1 MNSPLVYVIVL
12 NFNGSRWLTA
22 CLESLRATEY
32 ANFKTLL
39 VDNASTDDGVELVR
53 KNFPEVELIINS
65 ANLGFSEGNNVGI
78 RAALTAGA
86 NYVVL
91 LNPDTKVTP
100 RWLGELIAV
109 GELEREV
116 GVLGAVQLAYDSD
129 EFNSWTT
136 TALSSHLSFLST
148 KPHEGSAKK
157 TSDRMNKIGSRF
169 TGTDHPVNPEAK
181 SCPSCFEFEEKKW
194 IPVEWVEGACFAI
207 KREVI
212 ETVGLLDP
220 IYFAFYE
227 EIDFCRRAASRGYQT
242 ALVPLSRIHHFRGG
256 SWTANATIKRERDFR
271 CDRSQFIF
279 ALTDPRR
286 SLAAN
291 FGWYLI
297 TLGTKTKEI
306 VREFSLT
313 KAWDLLRIQIDL
325 LGNLLGIFG
334 KWRRERRLKPALKS

>member
-65 ANLGFSEGNNVGI
+65 ANLGFSEGNNIGI
-78 RAALTAGA
+78 RAALAAGA
-86 NYVVL
+86 DYVVL
-91 LNPDTKVTP
+91 LNPDTKVEP
-100 RWLGELIAV
+100 SWLSELIAV
-109 GELEREV
+109 GERNHEV
-116 GVLGAVQLAYDSD
+116 GILGAVQLVYDSD

-136 TALSSHLSFLST
+136 TALSQHLAFLST
-148 KPHEGSAKK
+148 KPHEENTKK
-157 TSDRMNKIGSRF
+157 NN
-169 TGTDHPVNPEAK
+169 TDFAFLRE
-181 SCPSCFEFEEKKW
+181 PSCDFVEEPFQRNW

-207 KREVI
+207 KREPI

-227 EIDFCRRAASRGYQT
+227 EIDFCRRAALRGYQT

-256 SWTANATIKRERDFR
+256 SWTVNAAIKRERDYR

-286 SLAAN
+286 SLAKN
-291 FGWYLI
+291 FGWYLV

-313 KAWDLLRIQIDL
+313 KARNLLRIQIDL
-325 LGNLLGIFG
+325 LGNLSGIFG

>member
-1 MNSPLVYVIVL
+1 MNPLVYVIVL
-12 NFNGSRWLTA
+12 NFNGSRWLAA

-32 ANFKTLL
+32 ANFKILL
-39 VDNASTDDGVELVR
+39 VDNASTDDGVELVC
-53 KNFPEVELIINS
+53 KNFPEVELIINP

-78 RAALTAGA
+78 RAALNAGA
-86 NYVVL
+86 DYVVL

-100 RWLGELIAV
+100 RWLSELIAV
-109 GELEREV
+109 GEDEREV
-116 GVLGAVQLAYDSD
+116 GILGAVQLAYDSD

-148 KPHEGSAKK
+148 KPHEEDTKK
-157 TSDRMNKIGSRF
+157 SKEDFASLR
-169 TGTDHPVNPEAK
+169 E
-181 SCPSCFEFEEKKW
+181 PSCAFVEESFPRSW

-227 EIDFCRRAASRGYQT
+227 EIDFCRRAACGGYKT
-242 ALVPLSRIHHFRGG
+242 ALVPRSRIHHFRGG
-256 SWTANATIKRERDFR
+256 SWTATPAIKRERDYR

-297 TLGTKTKEI
+297 TLGTKAKEAA
-306 VREFSLT
+306 REFSLP
-313 KAWDLLRIQIDL
+313 KVWNLVRIQADLLV
-325 LGNLLGIFG
+325 NLLGIIG
-334 KWRRERRLKPALKS
+334 KWWRERGSFRRSN

>member
-65 ANLGFSEGNNVGI
+65 ANLGFSEGNNIGI
-78 RAALTAGA
+78 RAALAAGA
-86 NYVVL
+86 DYVVL
-91 LNPDTKVTP
+91 LNPDTKVEP
-100 RWLGELIAV
+100 SWLGELIAV
-109 GELEREV
+109 GERNREV

-148 KPHEGSAKK
+148 KPHEENTKK
-157 TSDRMNKIGSRF
+157 NN
-169 TGTDHPVNPEAK
+169 TDFAFLRE
-181 SCPSCFEFEEKKW
+181 PSCDFLEEPFPRSW
-194 IPVEWVEGACFAI
+194 IQAEWVEGACFAI
-207 KREVI
+207 KREAI

-227 EIDFCRRAASRGYQT
+227 EIDFCRRAVCNGYQT
-242 ALVPLSRIHHFRGG
+242 AVVPLSRIHHFRGG
-256 SWTANATIKRERDFR
+256 SWTATPAKKLERDYR

-297 TLGTKTKEI
+297 TLGTKTKEAA
-306 VREFSLT
+306 REFSLT
-313 KAWDLLRIQIDL
+313 KARNLLRIQIDL
-325 LGNLLGIFG
+325 LGNLSGIFG